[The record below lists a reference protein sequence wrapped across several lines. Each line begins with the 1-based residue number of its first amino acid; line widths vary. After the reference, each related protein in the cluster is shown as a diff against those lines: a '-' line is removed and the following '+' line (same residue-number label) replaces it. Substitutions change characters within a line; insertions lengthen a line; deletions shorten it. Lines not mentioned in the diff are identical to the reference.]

1 MAGQYYWD
9 EELEDELIA
18 ITTGTSTGT
27 STSAGATSSQT
38 STETAPGTGGGGGA
52 ALTPEQR
59 ERERD
64 RLRHLT
70 RHREL
75 FLTRQPETLPATYIR
90 GKCSLQ
96 MLADFESPLEYIR
109 REVLA
114 LSTLTLRPDPSPLF
128 RVVGPVHFAFASHC
142 SFCDTLAHCRTHRQV
157 DMNERRTLLPS
168 PLCGVHR
175 ERIGAH
181 LL

>member
-109 REVLA
+109 REVLS
-114 LSTLTLRPDPSPLF
+114 LFTLHSHSNRAS
-128 RVVGPVHFAFASHC
+128 RVPTRS
-142 SFCDTLAHCRTHRQV
+142 LAPFSC
-157 DMNERRTLLPS
+157 RRTRSLRFAL
-168 PLCGVHR
+168 
-175 ERIGAH
+175 
-181 LL
+181 